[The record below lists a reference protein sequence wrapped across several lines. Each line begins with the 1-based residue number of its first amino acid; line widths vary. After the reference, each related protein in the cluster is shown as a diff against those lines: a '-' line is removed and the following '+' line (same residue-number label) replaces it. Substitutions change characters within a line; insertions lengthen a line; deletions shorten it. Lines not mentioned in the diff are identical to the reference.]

1 MRKKFVKV
9 MLFGA
14 LAFSASVSFVGCSD
28 YDDDVKHL
36 QEQIDDIN
44 KKAPG
49 VTTEEMTAAVSSAIN
64 SLKTELNAAIAGK
77 ADNASV
83 VALQEKVKELLAA
96 LDNKADGSTV
106 QGLLGDI
113 QKLSEEVNSVK
124 GSLEETKTAL
134 EAEIKDLQDK
144 LAKAATAAEMEQIA
158 KDLASAQNKLKELEP
173 LIKDNAAEIVKLTN
187 QIAELATIKTQI
199 EALQA
204 SNKDFEKAIKELKD
218 AQGGFLTEAD
228 LNKALEVYLTT
239 ADFNKLLDAKM
250 LDYLTK
256 DDYEKKETAIYE
268 YVNNT
273 LTATIMGKV
282 EAAYV
287 SLSTYNKGIAD
298 LNAKFDNYVNS
309 QSKEYKDLVANV
321 TILMRYKT
329 ETLQA
334 LVDLVNGKDG
344 QEGLSGKVNA
354 LVTAMGDI
362 TSLSQTLAGYVKST
376 ELTNYVKGTEL
387 DVKIEA
393 YLKSSKDAAESVMQ
407 DLEKRLNALEIGV
420 KAMIQSVVYAPQTST
435 GFVDFNSLQIKDTKN
450 NNKMI
455 VIAENNS
462 LNVWFR
468 VSPKEAVTKFF
479 DTYDFA
485 FEGYQVVDTRATT
498 PQYLIPSS
506 KEVDVETGM
515 VKFVVSTDIDNNKSY
530 AVCMHVTPKAKV
542 GEVDNKDNLTNIT
555 SNYFVVSKKL
565 TTVKTVEVVSPA
577 KDEDGLFYNDNTSVI
592 NYGEGAK
599 YKLTDS
605 NNQEIAIANY
615 DMGKFHIVYALVE
628 GEDNEFFA
636 IDPNKGILKP
646 ANYNLASYVG
656 KKGQAQATVK
666 IDGVKADFATA
677 PFAQVTI
684 GEKTSV
690 AEKTVTYTEPIA
702 TPWSKSEQTLEAK
715 FDLNK
720 IYDEAN
726 ITSAAFAKLTPKEVD
741 KTSGVYFVATTSN
754 AALNVHIDA
763 ETKAGS
769 YPIEIVFEGDSRT
782 ITVKATI
789 VINYT
794 SISLITNEFYWKGD
808 AKNGTVYFT
817 PELDNKTNASSISLR
832 MDLATLYK
840 NYATVLQQVKE
851 ASGELTLKMKYEG
864 SNKQA
869 VSISSTDANQ
879 SSYVVRI
886 DAAKYDGSPIEISSE
901 VKFGADVLTDVTTK
915 ATIEVSNISGT
926 WKAGKTAVSLTDK
939 TATVNVMN
947 GFSWVDSRD
956 KAMWANGAAITGDD
970 KNGFAKN
977 TNALTMYGLTAPT
990 YKIVDK
996 GTKTMSTILSITTD
1010 GKVSFINPSYEF
1022 VKDYEA
1028 TVVVTVSSPWGAV
1041 AGVSA
1046 ATTEIAITVPAKK

>member
-362 TSLSQTLAGYVKST
+362 TSLSQTLAGYVQST
-376 ELTNYVKGTEL
+376 EFTNYVKGTEL

-393 YLKSSKDAAESVMQ
+393 YLK
-407 DLEKRLNALEIGV
+407 
-420 KAMIQSVVYAPQTST
+420 
-435 GFVDFNSLQIKDTKN
+435 
-450 NNKMI
+450 
-455 VIAENNS
+455 
-462 LNVWFR
+462 
-468 VSPKEAVTKFF
+468 
-479 DTYDFA
+479 
-485 FEGYQVVDTRATT
+485 
-498 PQYLIPSS
+498 
-506 KEVDVETGM
+506 
-515 VKFVVSTDIDNNKSY
+515 
-530 AVCMHVTPKAKV
+530 
-542 GEVDNKDNLTNIT
+542 
-555 SNYFVVSKKL
+555 
-565 TTVKTVEVVSPA
+565 
-577 KDEDGLFYNDNTSVI
+577 
-592 NYGEGAK
+592 
-599 YKLTDS
+599 
-605 NNQEIAIANY
+605 
-615 DMGKFHIVYALVE
+615 
-628 GEDNEFFA
+628 
-636 IDPNKGILKP
+636 
-646 ANYNLASYVG
+646 
-656 KKGQAQATVK
+656 
-666 IDGVKADFATA
+666 
-677 PFAQVTI
+677 
-684 GEKTSV
+684 
-690 AEKTVTYTEPIA
+690 
-702 TPWSKSEQTLEAK
+702 
-715 FDLNK
+715 
-720 IYDEAN
+720 
-726 ITSAAFAKLTPKEVD
+726 
-741 KTSGVYFVATTSN
+741 
-754 AALNVHIDA
+754 
-763 ETKAGS
+763 
-769 YPIEIVFEGDSRT
+769 
-782 ITVKATI
+782 
-789 VINYT
+789 
-794 SISLITNEFYWKGD
+794 
-808 AKNGTVYFT
+808 
-817 PELDNKTNASSISLR
+817 
-832 MDLATLYK
+832 
-840 NYATVLQQVKE
+840 
-851 ASGELTLKMKYEG
+851 
-864 SNKQA
+864 
-869 VSISSTDANQ
+869 
-879 SSYVVRI
+879 
-886 DAAKYDGSPIEISSE
+886 
-901 VKFGADVLTDVTTK
+901 
-915 ATIEVSNISGT
+915 
-926 WKAGKTAVSLTDK
+926 
-939 TATVNVMN
+939 
-947 GFSWVDSRD
+947 
-956 KAMWANGAAITGDD
+956 
-970 KNGFAKN
+970 
-977 TNALTMYGLTAPT
+977 
-990 YKIVDK
+990 
-996 GTKTMSTILSITTD
+996 
-1010 GKVSFINPSYEF
+1010 
-1022 VKDYEA
+1022 
-1028 TVVVTVSSPWGAV
+1028 
-1041 AGVSA
+1041 
-1046 ATTEIAITVPAKK
+1046 

>member
-1 MRKKFVKV
+1 M
-9 MLFGA
+9 
-14 LAFSASVSFVGCSD
+14 
-28 YDDDVKHL
+28 
-36 QEQIDDIN
+36 
-44 KKAPG
+44 
-49 VTTEEMTAAVSSAIN
+49 
-64 SLKTELNAAIAGK
+64 
-77 ADNASV
+77 
-83 VALQEKVKELLAA
+83 
-96 LDNKADGSTV
+96 
-106 QGLLGDI
+106 
-113 QKLSEEVNSVK
+113 
-124 GSLEETKTAL
+124 
-134 EAEIKDLQDK
+134 
-144 LAKAATAAEMEQIA
+144 
-158 KDLASAQNKLKELEP
+158 
-173 LIKDNAAEIVKLTN
+173 
-187 QIAELATIKTQI
+187 
-199 EALQA
+199 
-204 SNKDFEKAIKELKD
+204 
-218 AQGGFLTEAD
+218 
-228 LNKALEVYLTT
+228 
-239 ADFNKLLDAKM
+239 
-250 LDYLTK
+250 
-256 DDYEKKETAIYE
+256 
-268 YVNNT
+268 
-273 LTATIMGKV
+273 
-282 EAAYV
+282 
-287 SLSTYNKGIAD
+287 
-298 LNAKFDNYVNS
+298 
-309 QSKEYKDLVANV
+309 
-321 TILMRYKT
+321 
-329 ETLQA
+329 
-334 LVDLVNGKDG
+334 
-344 QEGLSGKVNA
+344 
-354 LVTAMGDI
+354 
-362 TSLSQTLAGYVKST
+362 
-376 ELTNYVKGTEL
+376 
-387 DVKIEA
+387 
-393 YLKSSKDAAESVMQ
+393 
-407 DLEKRLNALEIGV
+407 
-420 KAMIQSVVYAPQTST
+420 
-435 GFVDFNSLQIKDTKN
+435 
-450 NNKMI
+450 
-455 VIAENNS
+455 
-462 LNVWFR
+462 
-468 VSPKEAVTKFF
+468 
-479 DTYDFA
+479 
-485 FEGYQVVDTRATT
+485 
-498 PQYLIPSS
+498 
-506 KEVDVETGM
+506 
-515 VKFVVSTDIDNNKSY
+515 
-530 AVCMHVTPKAKV
+530 
-542 GEVDNKDNLTNIT
+542 
-555 SNYFVVSKKL
+555 
-565 TTVKTVEVVSPA
+565 
-577 KDEDGLFYNDNTSVI
+577 
-592 NYGEGAK
+592 
-599 YKLTDS
+599 
-605 NNQEIAIANY
+605 
-615 DMGKFHIVYALVE
+615 
-628 GEDNEFFA
+628 
-636 IDPNKGILKP
+636 
-646 ANYNLASYVG
+646 ASYVG

-879 SSYVVRI
+879 SSYVVTI